1 MTFILRR
8 MLRVRQVGSLV
19 QKGISDSLNA
29 ILFEVEK
36 SLICVLMALMNGRIT
51 MMIMGK
57 ISLV

>member
-1 MTFILRR
+1 MD
-8 MLRVRQVGSLV
+8 SLV